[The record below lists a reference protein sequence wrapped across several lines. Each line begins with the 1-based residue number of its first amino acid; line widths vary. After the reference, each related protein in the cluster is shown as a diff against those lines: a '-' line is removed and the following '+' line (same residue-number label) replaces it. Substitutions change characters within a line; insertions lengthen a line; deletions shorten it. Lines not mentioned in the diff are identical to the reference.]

1 MMTNKPIQQQ
11 HQPLKKYNTTSGL
24 IEVTSSLLGDEE
36 SSNRPSNNSNSSNKP
51 VVVVVEKKKKTSL
64 TAQQDVS
71 PPPPPITRISD
82 SSSTTTSSSSIS
94 KQFTPPPPPNYLEES
109 TVAQKEAV
117 AVPKELKS
125 RLYHIFAEIE
135 KEFDA
140 LYQENALLREQLFL
154 FNCNNTNNNNNM
166 NNSDSNQYN
175 NRYSSLSFYMRNLIK
190 ISIYDIWN
198 RICFYFDNTKSYIKL
213 LTSYYVELNVS
224 YDDFL

>member
-1 MMTNKPIQQQ
+1 MMTTNKPIQQQ

-24 IEVTSSLLGDEE
+24 IEVRSSSLLGDEE
-36 SSNRPSNNSNSSNKP
+36 SSNRPSNNNKP

-135 KEFDA
+135 KEFDT

-154 FNCNNTNNNNNM
+154 FNCNNSNNNNNNNI

-198 RICFYFDNTKSYIKL
+198 RICFRFLVVDNTNSYKVVNIIL
-213 LTSYYVELNVS
+213 C
-224 YDDFL
+224 

>member
-24 IEVTSSLLGDEE
+24 IEVTSSSLLGDEE
-36 SSNRPSNNSNSSNKP
+36 SSNRPSNNNKP

-154 FNCNNTNNNNNM
+154 FNCNNSNNNNNNNNI

-190 ISIYDIWN
+190 ISIHDIWN
-198 RICFYFDNTKSYIKL
+198 RICWLLIILTVIKL
-213 LTSYYVELNVS
+213 LTSYYVELNVKN
-224 YDDFL
+224 DDFL